1 MHVTVNLFSSEQGVI
16 KNFLQRYYQKEIHMD
31 DDVGQWIYVYKKP
44 LEAIDMIS
52 TVVDNSDKHNIGVFI
67 QVDKGDLHPVTNTNC
82 NDIIKALLYLHY
94 KESDDFPDEK
104 EA

>member
-1 MHVTVNLFSSEQGVI
+1 MYVTVNLLSKKVGEI
-16 KNFLQRYYQKEIHMD
+16 KDFLERYYEKELNMD
-31 DDVGQWIYVYKKP
+31 EDVEQWVYIYSKP

-52 TVVDNSDKHNIGVFI
+52 TVIDNSDKHRIALFI
-67 QVDKGDLHPVTNTNC
+67 QVDKGDIHAVTYENC

-94 KESDDFPDEK
+94 KDTGTY